1 MECDEERIGMESCGR
16 GCILGKIFDR
26 KGSFS
31 YTSFD
36 GRDFV
41 NKGVIVSFI

>member
-1 MECDEERIGMESCGR
+1 MESCGR
-16 GCILGKIFDR
+16 GCILGKIFVR
-26 KGSFS
+26 KG
-31 YTSFD
+31 SFD